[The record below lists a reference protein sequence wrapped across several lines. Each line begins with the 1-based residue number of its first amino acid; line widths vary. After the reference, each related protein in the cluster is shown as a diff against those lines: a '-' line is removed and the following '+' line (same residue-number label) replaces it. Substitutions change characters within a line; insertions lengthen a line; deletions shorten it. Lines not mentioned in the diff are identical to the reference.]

1 MTAAQFETFE
11 APEAEALLRWRF
23 EVLVTAGYDAGS
35 ALILASHLEVD
46 LHEAG
51 LLLERGCPPEVAVQI
66 VL

>member
-1 MTAAQFETFE
+1 MTAAQFETLE
-11 APEAEALLRWRF
+11 TPEAEAILRWRF
-23 EVLVTAGYDAGS
+23 EVLVKAGYDPGS

>member
-1 MTAAQFETFE
+1 MTAAQFETLESPETE
-11 APEAEALLRWRF
+11 AVLRWRF
-23 EVLVTAGYDAGS
+23 EVLVKAGYDPGS

-51 LLLERGCPPEVAVQI
+51 LLLERGCPSDVAVQI